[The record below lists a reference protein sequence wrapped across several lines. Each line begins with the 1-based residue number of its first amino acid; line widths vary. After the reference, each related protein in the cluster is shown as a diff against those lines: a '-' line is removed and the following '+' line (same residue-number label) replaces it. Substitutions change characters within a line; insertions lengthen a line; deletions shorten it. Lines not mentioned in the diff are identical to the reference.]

1 MNFPHKDQLPWQT
14 LIPKNR
20 NKTLHLP
27 RDEHCEP
34 DTDTKHKEP
43 SVSSEATESNKH
55 GGPSS
60 VIRQAYHLST
70 CEIQGGEPRVQGHP
84 LLFSQWEA
92 SLAYEDSTSKERR

>member
-43 SVSSEATESNKH
+43 LSPLKPQKATNME
-55 GGPSS
+55 
-60 VIRQAYHLST
+60 VQA
-70 CEIQGGEPRVQGHP
+70 V
-84 LLFSQWEA
+84 
-92 SLAYEDSTSKERR
+92 